1 MTSWGEPF
9 PYLTWYWSPGAALLF
24 AHRPCGESSP
34 CLHCAAQ
41 RFGGGRGLLTL
52 QHFAKQWGLLIWEKA
67 VSRAE
72 NEQWW
77 RWYIQLSGHL
87 WKQQFGVAGSSRH
100 SHPEGHKP
108 LLSPGAQELLQ
119 TCCSVPGVLGMV
131 WSLLPWDPV
140 KSPLLR
146 GMSLSLVHM
155 VLISGDQ
162 LKPRPSINQRLMQES
177 TVLMLRMSLFLWN

>member
-1 MTSWGEPF
+1 MTSWGKPF
-9 PYLTWYWSPGAALLF
+9 PSLTWYWSPGAALLF

-52 QHFAKQWGLLIWEKA
+52 QHFAKQWGLLIWEKS

-119 TCCSVPGVLGMV
+119 TCCSVHGVLGMV

-140 KSPLLR
+140 WESHCSEEWAFLWSTWCWSV
-146 GMSLSLVHM
+146 GINWNQDQAS
-155 VLISGDQ
+155 ISDWCR
-162 LKPRPSINQRLMQES
+162 KA
-177 TVLMLRMSLFLWN
+177 LFLC